1 MSQLAYAQYPTAPL
15 IPDVSENDCRIPLSF
30 LCLSPLMCSR
40 REDRADFYDNQI
52 KYLMNSQNENDF
64 IFLDKKR
71 EISDDIPQENWQLA
85 IVAIAH
91 YLRRYDA

>member
-1 MSQLAYAQYPTAPL
+1 MCPE
-15 IPDVSENDCRIPLSF
+15 DDCRIPLSS

-40 REDRADFYDNQI
+40 REDRADLGNACPY
-52 KYLMNSQNENDF
+52 
-64 IFLDKKR
+64 KKR

>member
-1 MSQLAYAQYPTAPL
+1 MSQLAYAQYPTSPL

-71 EISDDIPQENWQLA
+71 EISDDIPQGNWQLA

>member
-1 MSQLAYAQYPTAPL
+1 MYYYLKLILLHFRQYEKQKEKK
-15 IPDVSENDCRIPLSF
+15 DRI
-30 LCLSPLMCSR
+30 
-40 REDRADFYDNQI
+40 NI
-52 KYLMNSQNENDF
+52 N
-64 IFLDKKR
+64 KKR

>member
-1 MSQLAYAQYPTAPL
+1 MYYFLKLILLHFRQYEKQKEKK
-15 IPDVSENDCRIPLSF
+15 DRI
-30 LCLSPLMCSR
+30 
-40 REDRADFYDNQI
+40 NI
-52 KYLMNSQNENDF
+52 
-64 IFLDKKR
+64 DKKR

>member
-1 MSQLAYAQYPTAPL
+1 MYYFLKLILLHFRQYEKQKEKK
-15 IPDVSENDCRIPLSF
+15 DRI
-30 LCLSPLMCSR
+30 
-40 REDRADFYDNQI
+40 NI
-52 KYLMNSQNENDF
+52 N
-64 IFLDKKR
+64 KKR

>member
-1 MSQLAYAQYPTAPL
+1 MSQLAYAQYPTSPL

-71 EISDDIPQENWQLA
+71 EISDDIPQEDWQLA

>member
-1 MSQLAYAQYPTAPL
+1 
-15 IPDVSENDCRIPLSF
+15 
-30 LCLSPLMCSR
+30 
-40 REDRADFYDNQI
+40 
-52 KYLMNSQNENDF
+52 MNSQNENSF
-64 IFLDKKR
+64 IFLYKKR

>member
-1 MSQLAYAQYPTAPL
+1 MSQLAYAQYPTSPL
-15 IPDVSENDCRIPLSF
+15 IPDVSENDCRMPLSF

>member
-1 MSQLAYAQYPTAPL
+1 MIIRSDT
-15 IPDVSENDCRIPLSF
+15 
-30 LCLSPLMCSR
+30 
-40 REDRADFYDNQI
+40 
-52 KYLMNSQNENDF
+52 QNENGF
-64 IFLDKKR
+64 ISLDKKR

>member
-1 MSQLAYAQYPTAPL
+1 MNQLAYAQYPTSPL

>member
-1 MSQLAYAQYPTAPL
+1 MTQLAYAQYPTSPL

>member
-1 MSQLAYAQYPTAPL
+1 MYYFLKLILLHFRQYEKQKEKKDG
-15 IPDVSENDCRIPLSF
+15 INI
-30 LCLSPLMCSR
+30 
-40 REDRADFYDNQI
+40 N
-52 KYLMNSQNENDF
+52 
-64 IFLDKKR
+64 KKR

>member
-1 MSQLAYAQYPTAPL
+1 MTAG
-15 IPDVSENDCRIPLSF
+15 SS
-30 LCLSPLMCSR
+30 SR
-40 REDRADFYDNQI
+40 LFASLLLWAAGGNTGQI
-52 KYLMNSQNENDF
+52 SMIIRSDTQNENGF
-64 IFLDKKR
+64 ISLDKKR